1 MSVCVVGSVAL
12 DDIKTPQGE
21 RKNLLGGAALHF
33 SNAASPLTQVNLVG
47 VVGDDFPDDGIKL
60 FKEKKVD
67 YSGLEVISGGKTF
80 HWSGYY
86 ENDMNTAYTVSTELG
101 VFADFNPKIP
111 DKFKKSKL
119 LFLANIDPVLQL
131 KVKKIMGDIF
141 TMLDTMNFWIDSK
154 RNELME
160 IIRLVDILL
169 VNEGEA
175 RQLTGKK
182 NLIEAAETLLSF
194 GPKYVIIKKGEY
206 GVSIMGKDF
215 YFSLPSFPV
224 TNLVDPTGAGDSFAG
239 GFIGYL
245 ASAGKMNKDS
255 LKVAL
260 AYGTVIA
267 SFYVE
272 GFGVEGF
279 RNVKESEIKK
289 RLAKFRKMI
298 TLPDN
303 S

>member
-1 MSVCVVGSVAL
+1 M
-12 DDIKTPQGE
+12 
-21 RKNLLGGAALHF
+21 
-33 SNAASPLTQVNLVG
+33 
-47 VVGDDFPDDGIKL
+47 
-60 FKEKKVD
+60 D
-67 YSGLEVISGGKTF
+67 YSGLETIPGGKTF
-80 HWSGYY
+80 HWKGFY
-86 ENDMNTAYTVSTELG
+86 EKEMNSAHTISTELG

-111 DKFKKSKL
+111 DEFKKSKL
-119 LFLANIDPVLQL
+119 LFLANIDPVLQF
-131 KVKKIMGDIF
+131 KVKQMMGDVF

-154 RNELME
+154 KNELLE

-175 RQLTGKK
+175 RQLTGMT
-182 NLIEAAETLLSF
+182 NLIEAAEKLISM

-206 GVSIMGKDF
+206 GASITGKDF

-224 TNLVDPTGAGDSFAG
+224 TKLVDPTGAGDSFAG

-245 ASAGKMNKDS
+245 ASAGEITEDS
-255 LKVAL
+255 LKTAL
-260 AYGTVIA
+260 AYGTIIA

-289 RLAKFRKMI
+289 RLAKFRKI
-298 TLPDN
+298 VTLPDN